1 MFGTWPKM
9 WLLYWDITH
18 SYLLTGGLC
27 NLGCFWRTNRMTKT
41 DNDKDRVSYMNL
53 PCWDQELS
61 QGSSSHDRHYRL
73 YHTSVIKALF
83 RLHTLDQSKA
93 QPQGENARVYRPC
106 CLLQCHM
113 PQNALCNLMLRKG
126 GAFAMAVT
134 SVIDTANSIVFLEYF
149 LTSWINHFLQLVGSH
164 SSSSS

>member
-27 NLGCFWRTNRMTKT
+27 NLGCFWRTNRMIKT

-53 PCWDQELS
+53 LCWDQKFF

-73 YHTSVIKALF
+73 CCISVFKALF
-83 RLHTLDQSKA
+83 RLHTLDQSEA
-93 QPQGENARVYRPC
+93 PQGENARVYTPPC
-106 CLLQCHM
+106 PLQCHM
-113 PQNALCNLMLRKG
+113 PQNTLCNLMLRKG
-126 GAFAMAVT
+126 GAFVMAVT
-134 SVIDTANSIVFLEYF
+134 SIKDTANSIVLFRIF
-149 LTSWINHFLQLVGSH
+149 SH
-164 SSSSS
+164 KLN

>member
-1 MFGTWPKM
+1 
-9 WLLYWDITH
+9 
-18 SYLLTGGLC
+18 
-27 NLGCFWRTNRMTKT
+27 MTKT

-53 PCWDQELS
+53 LCWDQEFS

-73 YHTSVIKALF
+73 CRISVFKALF

-93 QPQGENARVYRPC
+93 QPQGENAKVYRPP

-113 PQNALCNLMLRKG
+113 PQNTLCNLMLRKG

-134 SVIDTANSIVFLEYF
+134 SVIDTANSIVLFRIF
-149 LTSWINHFLQLVGSH
+149 SH
-164 SSSSS
+164 KLN